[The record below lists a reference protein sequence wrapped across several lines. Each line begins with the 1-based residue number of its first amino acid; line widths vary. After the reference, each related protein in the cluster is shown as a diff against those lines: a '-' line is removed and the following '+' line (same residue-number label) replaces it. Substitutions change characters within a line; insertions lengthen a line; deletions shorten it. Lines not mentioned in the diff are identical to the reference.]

1 MIKMKRQ
8 HIKLKNTPQVK
19 KYNQALRRASTD
31 KMKKIIGVLLVL
43 PLALLF
49 IWGIV
54 MAVIETGTMFELII
68 ALAIFSMAIVG
79 ATILSE

>member
-1 MIKMKRQ
+1 
-8 HIKLKNTPQVK
+8 
-19 KYNQALRRASTD
+19 
-31 KMKKIIGVLLVL
+31 MKKIIGVLLML
-43 PLALLF
+43 PLAILF